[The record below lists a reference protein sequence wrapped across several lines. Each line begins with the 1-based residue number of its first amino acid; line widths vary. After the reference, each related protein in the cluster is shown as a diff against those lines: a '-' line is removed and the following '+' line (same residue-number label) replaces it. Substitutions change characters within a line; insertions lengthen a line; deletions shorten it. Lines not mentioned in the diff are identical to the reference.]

1 MTYHTGSEAFPVQL
15 MAQVLRAA
23 ATDLTQS
30 LGAEHA
36 PANRVKPIDQQLY
49 KATFDKFLPQLKGAS
64 NDTIQQAFGEAL
76 YFTMYQATFS
86 GNLSPN
92 LVPSLLALAYSAGFD
107 KAAMVGFQ
115 LVSFLAVLLA

>member
-1 MTYHTGSEAFPVQL
+1 MTYHAGSQPLPVQL
-15 MAQVLRAA
+15 VAQVLSAA

-49 KATFDKFLPQLKGAS
+49 EATFDKFLPQLKGAS

-76 YFTMYQATFS
+76 YFTMLQATAS
-86 GNLSPN
+86 GNLSPT
-92 LVPSLLALAYSAGFD
+92 LVPSLLVLAHSAGFD
-107 KAAMVGFQ
+107 KAATVGFQ
-115 LVSFLAVLLA
+115 LVSFLAALFA